1 MLRLNIHCFVQED
14 VVAGFLLGCLVAYTF
29 YRQQYPPLDSRTA
42 GEAHAVRAAQV
53 NSSNNPG
60 VETSYSSLEL
70 SHGSAGEL
78 PV

>member
-1 MLRLNIHCFVQED
+1 MQED

-42 GEAHAVRAAQV
+42 GEAHAVRAAQI
-53 NSSNNPG
+53 NSSNNIG
-60 VETSYSSLEL
+60 IETSYSSVEL
-70 SHGSAGEL
+70 SQGSPGDL